1 MIHRERVQRSLGFRL
16 NLRVWNFQPEMRG
29 GRAMASETQPARL
42 ATGPATSDG
51 KEGHT
56 MITIV
61 VTVWTVI
68 AITVT
73 VTIRMKRRR

>member
-1 MIHRERVQRSLGFRL
+1 
-16 NLRVWNFQPEMRG
+16 
-29 GRAMASETQPARL
+29 MASETQPARL

-56 MITIV
+56 MVTIV

-68 AITVT
+68 AVTVT
-73 VTIRMKRRR
+73 VTIRIKRRR